1 MVMNARIW
9 CKNYMKLY
17 IQIWII
23 KFNNIRN
30 YTLIVTISTAWDLKM
45 VTPYRTVRIRRLV
58 LDVLKLHQPRIDVLA
73 YAVAELS
80 GVESVNIIRTE
91 TDSSTEGITVT
102 IVGDNLIYKDIEA
115 ALKDYGSSIH
125 SVDEVVA
132 GENIIDTVP
141 LPAEEEKKI

>member
-1 MVMNARIW
+1 M
-9 CKNYMKLY
+9 
-17 IQIWII
+17 I
-23 KFNNIRN
+23 KFNNLTAYIWVIII
-30 YTLIVTISTAWDLKM
+30 LTAWELKM

-58 LDVLKLHQPRIDVLA
+58 LDVLKPHQPRVDVLA
-73 YAVAELS
+73 YAVAELA

-102 IVGDNLIYKDIEA
+102 IVGDDLNYQDIEA
-115 ALKDYGSSIH
+115 ALRDYGSSIH